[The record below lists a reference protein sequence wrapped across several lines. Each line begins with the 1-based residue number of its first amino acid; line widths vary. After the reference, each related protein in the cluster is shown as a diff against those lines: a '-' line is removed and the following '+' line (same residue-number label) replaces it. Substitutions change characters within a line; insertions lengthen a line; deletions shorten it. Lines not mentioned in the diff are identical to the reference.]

1 MTNDRLISKII
12 TAMKPIILFDTSDFV
27 TRITMYRQLQA
38 NNLLT
43 PNFNKEYDVVKNYI
57 KKTIPQ
63 QIAAAKNVKDFKY
76 IGETDSYVN
85 IDFKDIQAKNGYDI
99 VRNDVQLPINP
110 NQVLLQTI
118 NWIFTKNIK
127 TKETILT
134 VFTNHD
140 VDEKSVL
147 NPGVNAKDATPTY
160 TNLTYRNDKTATEFH
175 SLLLYIK
182 LLNSI
187 TDICDGKN
195 QIIQA
200 MTTLFYIQQNK
211 LNITVNNIA
220 DGKVPVEKS
229 IDEFSDDMQ
238 HFLKTFNPL
247 YDKEDVRK
255 HTPTY
260 LDLMNY
266 FHDVKHKKPIQPIVF
281 NWIYQNMIINEKN
294 RDENAKKID
303 LEKNT
308 REQFIARQISQMK
321 IEDSLRRLKTPKD
334 EAEFAPYKQRL
345 LEDNDFKNTFNI
357 VDVYRMPQLTNHNYN
372 NGHTKHITLVHGTS
386 NVSILSILKYGLLDN
401 DSLDQIIEKDSH
413 IHVQYTASGLGRGI
427 YFARLNQVSKSM
439 NYTRGDKIR
448 YIFIADIAYTK
459 IYETR
464 QYDSTN
470 LANDYDLKYGKHVG
484 SYDRDEFV
492 AKSYAQVHPL
502 YMVAVV

>member
-1 MTNDRLISKII
+1 MTNNRLISKII
-12 TAMKPIILFDTSDFV
+12 TAMKPIMLFDTSDFV

-43 PNFNKEYDVVKNYI
+43 PNFNKEYEFVKNYI

-63 QIAAAKNVKDFKY
+63 RIAAANHVKDFKY
-76 IGETDSYVN
+76 IGETASYVN
-85 IDFKDIQAKNGYDI
+85 VDFKDIQAKNGYDI
-99 VRNDVQLPINP
+99 VRNDVQLPMNP
-110 NQVLLQTI
+110 GQALPQMI
-118 NWIFTKNIK
+118 DWIFTKNIK

-140 VDEKSVL
+140 IAEKSLLNPDADEK
-147 NPGVNAKDATPTY
+147 NTPRNY
-160 TNLTYRNDKTATEFH
+160 TNLTYRNNKTATEFH

-182 LLNSI
+182 LLDGI
-187 TDICDGKN
+187 TDVCDGKN

-200 MTTLFYIQQNK
+200 MATLFYIQQNK
-211 LNITVNNIA
+211 LNITVNNAA

-229 IDEFSDDMQ
+229 INEFSDDMQ

-247 YDKEDVRK
+247 YNKEDVK
-255 HTPTY
+255 EHTPTY

-266 FHDVKHKKPIQPIVF
+266 FHDVKHEKPIQPIVF
-281 NWIYQNMIINEKN
+281 NWIYQNMIID
-294 RDENAKKID
+294 DENKNETNKKID

-334 EAEFAPYKQRL
+334 KAEFAPYKQQL
-345 LEDNDFKNTFNI
+345 LEDDDFKDRFNI
-357 VDVYRMPQLTNHNYN
+357 VDVYRMPQLKNHNYN
-372 NGHTKHITLVHGTS
+372 NGQAKHITLVHGTS

-401 DSLDQIIEKDSH
+401 DSLDQIIEQDSH
-413 IHVQYTASGLGRGI
+413 IHAQYTASGLGRGI

-439 NYTRGDKIR
+439 NYTRSDKIR
-448 YIFIADIAYTK
+448 YIFITDVAYTK
-459 IYETR
+459 IYETHH
-464 QYDSTN
+464 YDGAN
-470 LANDYDLKYGKHVG
+470 LADNYDLKYGKHVG
-484 SYDRDEFV
+484 SYNRDEFV